1 MLRRKAILKFLWN
14 HAWWRP
20 LLSRCTACNLEPH
33 LRKASSNVFSSNLFE
48 ITHNFYPTGWT
59 TAIRCP
65 LSYHVYSAVIPR
77 QVNINSN
84 ALLNAI
90 ICDAYHSQHTSIDQH
105 LVFMVSYLIFPGR
118 QLLPTSKNTLNL
130 NHGLSYP
137 GKIHLLVPPPLS
149 ESKD

>member
-33 LRKASSNVFSSNLFE
+33 SRKASSNVFSSNLFE

-90 ICDAYHSQHTSIDQH
+90 ICDAYHSQHTLIDQH

-118 QLLPTSKNTLNL
+118 QLLPTLWISTMD
-130 NHGLSYP
+130 
-137 GKIHLLVPPPLS
+137 LVTPA
-149 ESKD
+149 KFIC